1 MDDRIRELERCV
13 STEGWTGELQGEWVR
28 LMDKINPEGP
38 IRKSFIKPRHQ
49 RNVYFAPDGSPYR
62 RTYANA
68 NINVSSRV
76 CFEFNDILKFK
87 EFRKMSKARTCMVFD
102 SVKYGTEV
110 EMPAKL
116 ANDIIPLMSYGLV
129 KGRFC
134 WTGYYD
140 NSAVEIVEAL

>member
-1 MDDRIRELERCV
+1 MDDRIRELERRV

-28 LMDKINPEGP
+28 LMDRINPEGP
-38 IRKSFIKPRHQ
+38 VRKGFKKPRHKHTI
-49 RNVYFAPDGSPYR
+49 YFASDGSPFGAR
-62 RTYANA
+62 WPHLNA
-68 NINVSSRV
+68 PVARE

-116 ANDIIPLMSYGLV
+116 ADKVIPLMSYGLI

-140 NSAVEIVEAL
+140 KSAVEIVEAL